1 MISFGNNLLSGP
13 QQGIVLTVQYW
24 RERILNIILIIATIS
39 GGVIYYTNSAN
50 VIKNDRITL
59 AILFTIFYGWIL
71 LITIFRRL
79 PYFLRAGTLLLLL
92 FLMGI
97 ISSLQYSF
105 LGDVRIWW
113 IGSSILATIFFGTII
128 GIGVS
133 IFNTSAYLFIGW
145 LMSEYYLVSPNL
157 DSYLNSNNIY
167 PWVSTSIPFLSIS
180 ILIILSFGIIIS
192 NLEKN
197 LEEAKKLTLELEQD
211 RVKLNQQT
219 SDLERRENQIRTAAE
234 ISRTISAELDPEK
247 ILQQVVELVKIRFDL
262 YYVGV
267 FLLDESN
274 KFAVL
279 RVGSGEAGEK
289 MIEDGHI
296 LAVGGSSMIG
306 WAISH
311 RQARV
316 ALDVGE
322 DAVHFQNSYLPQTR
336 SEIALPMV
344 SENNVLG
351 AMSIQSIKPEAFDQ
365 DDIVVLQGI
374 ADSLAISIEN
384 ANLFNQVQE
393 NLEEIKTLHRQ
404 YLANTW
410 ADVLAEDSNT
420 KYTFDG
426 IREGITPPT
435 EGNLNIL
442 SIPLVLRDQV
452 IGTIEI
458 EHSRERLTLEEEGLV
473 SDIAMQTAQALENA
487 RLVRQT
493 ERGSQFNRSITDIT
507 SKVWSSTS
515 VDTILRTAL
524 QELGNTLGAS
534 DGLIQLYTPDTEMEG

>member
-1 MISFGNNLLSGP
+1 
-13 QQGIVLTVQYW
+13 
-24 RERILNIILIIATIS
+24 
-39 GGVIYYTNSAN
+39 
-50 VIKNDRITL
+50 
-59 AILFTIFYGWIL
+59 
-71 LITIFRRL
+71 
-79 PYFLRAGTLLLLL
+79 
-92 FLMGI
+92 
-97 ISSLQYSF
+97 
-105 LGDVRIWW
+105 
-113 IGSSILATIFFGTII
+113 
-128 GIGVS
+128 
-133 IFNTSAYLFIGW
+133 
-145 LMSEYYLVSPNL
+145 MSEYYLVSPNL